1 MCFEPNLYDTF
12 LILISYMAGI
22 IVDRRQV
29 CKLVLSSLSFSRV
42 LLHLWDL
49 CLFLKLKIVEN
60 IASLPFSFQMILLL
74 FSLSKLKN
82 IEKFVKIE
90 VSFVQAKTMMK
101 LDILLTSYL
110 LQDNL
115 LVLNTIS
122 DLTALNTS
130 YAGIT
135 FSKSF
140 TMN

>member
-1 MCFEPNLYDTF
+1 
-12 LILISYMAGI
+12 
-22 IVDRRQV
+22 
-29 CKLVLSSLSFSRV
+29 
-42 LLHLWDL
+42 
-49 CLFLKLKIVEN
+49 
-60 IASLPFSFQMILLL
+60 
-74 FSLSKLKN
+74 
-82 IEKFVKIE
+82 VKIE

-140 TMN
+140 TMHELKVDK